1 MRVDHSSFHIFMT
14 QQLLNRTNIITTL
27 EQVRGKAVTK
37 GMATHRLVCKI
48 GQASGGT
55 HGFLKAALIGM
66 VAAQNIRAWV
76 EGDTFGRE
84 DVLPGPLTR
93 GVGVFLFEGIWQV
106 HGSVALLE
114 ILLMDLLDAGKMF
127 SERRNQALREHGHT
141 VFFAFAIADHQILL
155 FKVDIFDSQ
164 ANTFNEAQ
172 ARTVENF
179 CHQLVN
185 AGEGIDH
192 TKNFIFTQDGRKA
205 LGLLG
210 SHSGDIIEG
219 LAENFTIEKENG
231 AERLISLAP
240 TARTVWVEAATLRWV
255 AR

>member
-1 MRVDHSSFHIFMT
+1 MT
-14 QQLLNRTNIITTL
+14 
-27 EQVRGKAVTK
+27 KS
-37 GMATHRLVCKI
+37 MATHPLVCQV

-55 HGFLKAALIGM
+55 HGFLKSALIGM

-172 ARTVENF
+172 ARTVKNF
-179 CHQLVN
+179 CHELVDTD
-185 AGEGIDH
+185 EGIDDTH
-192 TKNFIFTQDGRKA
+192 GFIFGKHRRKA
-205 LGLLG
+205 LGFLG
-210 SHSGDIIEG
+210 PHSSDIIEG
-219 LAENFTIEKENG
+219 QAKNFAINKENG
-231 AERLISLAP
+231 AEGLISLAP
-240 TARTVWVEAATLRWV
+240 TARAVCVEAATLRSV
-255 AR
+255 ARWVMKASTWGIPISLGWRLL